1 MKIEKVACVGGGTIG
16 SSWAALFSIG
26 GREVNLFDV
35 EKEALE
41 SAEENINSELEF
53 LSEKG
58 LVDQPVQEIMN
69 RINLT
74 GEMEEALDGVDYVQE
89 SVPERYEAKKKVFG
103 KMDERLPEEVIL
115 ASSTSGLLMTEIQ
128 KATENPGRCIT
139 AHPWNPPLL
148 IPLVEIVPGE
158 KTSEET
164 VEKTVDI
171 MEELG
176 KSPVRVR
183 KEVPGFIGNRLQMAV
198 WREACDLVGKGV
210 CTVEEVD
217 RALSAGPGIRWAF
230 MGPHF
235 TLHLGGGEGGLEHW
249 VDQFAG
255 ELPKWLGDMAEWEQ
269 LPHTAAKSVLEGMED
284 HEMLEGR
291 DYKELVNWRNDK
303 LVGLLEVIYGGNPF
317 KSGQKKDQEDESE

>member
-1 MKIEKVACVGGGTIG
+1 MEIEKVACIGSGTIG

-35 EKEALE
+35 DKKALE
-41 SAEENINSELEF
+41 NAGENIDSELKF
-53 LSEKG
+53 LSGRG
-58 LVDQPVQEIMN
+58 LLDQPVEEIMR

-74 GEMEEALDGVDYVQE
+74 EEMEEALEGIDYVQE
-89 SVPERYEAKKKVFG
+89 SVPESYDVKKKVFG
-103 KMDERLPEEVIL
+103 EMDRISPNKVIL

-128 KATENPGRCIT
+128 KATENPERCIT

-158 KTSEET
+158 ETSEET
-164 VEKTVDI
+164 VDKTVEI

-198 WREACDLVGKGV
+198 WREACDLVDRGV

-217 RALSAGPGIRWAF
+217 KALSAGPGIRWAF
-230 MGPHF
+230 MGPHL
-235 TLHLGGGEGGLEHW
+235 TLHLGGGEGGLKHW
-249 VDQFAG
+249 VNQFAE
-255 ELPKWLGDMAEWEQ
+255 ELPKWLGDMADWEQ
-269 LPHTAAKSVLEGMED
+269 LPHTAANSVLKGMED
-284 HEMLEGR
+284 HETTEGR

-317 KSGQKKDQEDESE
+317 KSGHKKDLEDDE

>member
-1 MKIEKVACVGGGTIG
+1 MEIEKVACIGSGTIG

-26 GREVNLFDV
+26 GRKVNLFDV

-41 SAEENINSELEF
+41 RAHENINSELEF
-53 LSEKG
+53 LSERG
-58 LVDQPVQEIMN
+58 LLNRSVEEIMGK
-69 RINLT
+69 INLV
-74 GEMEEALDGVDYVQE
+74 EDMEEALEEVDYVQE
-89 SVPERYEAKKKVFG
+89 SVPERYDAKRSVFRE
-103 KMDERLPEEVIL
+103 MDGQLPKEVIL

-128 KATENPGRCIT
+128 KATENPERCIT

-158 KTSEET
+158 ETAKET
-164 VEKTVDI
+164 VEKTVEL

-198 WREACDLVGKGV
+198 WREACDLVDKGV

-217 RALSAGPGIRWAF
+217 KALSAGPGIRWAF

-255 ELPKWLGDMAEWEQ
+255 ELPKWLEDMADWEQ
-269 LPHTAAKSVLEGMED
+269 LPHTAAKSVLEGMEG

-303 LVGLLEVIYGGNPF
+303 LVGLLKVIYGGNPF
-317 KSGQKKDQEDESE
+317 ESDRRKDLEDENE